1 MNTLSNNVLETIKKR
16 RSVRKFLQEKIK
28 QEELDAIIEAGI
40 YAASGHNSQP
50 WHFTV
55 IENKE
60 FINEMNDKTKEAMR
74 ASDIDWIRKMGE
86 KEKLHILG
94 NAPMVIIVSGRQEN
108 AYSPLT
114 DCANA
119 IQNMLVAAESLDI
132 GTCYIGLTEYFFK
145 DDENLKTMNIPDGY
159 VPYYTVSIGY
169 KDPAYAWKA
178 PVRNEDV
185 VNYIR

>member
-1 MNTLSNNVLETIKKR
+1 MSSLSNEVLETIKRR
-16 RSVRKFLQEKIK
+16 RSVRKFLPEKIK

-55 IENKE
+55 IENKDL
-60 FINEMNDKTKEAMR
+60 INEINIKTKAAMR
-74 ASDIDWIRKMGE
+74 ESDIGWVRKMGE
-86 KEKLHILG
+86 KERLHILG
-94 NAPMVIIVSGRQEN
+94 DAPMAIVVSGRQEN

-119 IQNMLVAAESLDI
+119 IQNMIVAAESLDI
-132 GTCYIGLTEYFFK
+132 GTCYIGLTDFFFK
-145 DDENLKTMNIPDGY
+145 DAENLAKLNLPEGH

-169 KDPAYAWKA
+169 KDPAYVWKT
-178 PVRNEDV
+178 PTRNTDV
-185 VNYIR
+185 VSYIR

>member
-1 MNTLSNNVLETIKKR
+1 MNTLTNEVLETIKKR

-28 QEELDAIIEAGI
+28 PEELDAIIEAGI
-40 YAASGHNSQP
+40 YAATGHNAQP

-55 IENKE
+55 IENKD
-60 FINEMNDKTKEAMR
+60 FINEMSEKTKEAMKK
-74 ASDIDWIRKMGE
+74 SDIDWVKKMGE
-86 KEKLHILG
+86 KERLHILG
-94 NAPMVIIVSGRQEN
+94 NAPMAIVVSGRQEN

-119 IQNMLVAAESLDI
+119 IQNMIVAAESLNI
-132 GTCYIGLTEYFFK
+132 GTCYIGLTDYFFK
-145 DDENLKTMNIPDGY
+145 DKENLKSMNIPDGY

-169 KDPAYAWKA
+169 KDPAYTWKA
-178 PVRNEDV
+178 PVRNKDV